1 MTCKPLLSVLMVCAA
16 LAGCFGGGGGDEAPA
31 PPAPPPVVSNEVPAS
46 ATVSATAYSQYAG
59 GLAASD
65 TPQRITE
72 LRKWVREH
80 REWRHKNV
88 RTRANCVPCHADA
101 ERGQY
106 DD

>member
-1 MTCKPLLSVLMVCAA
+1 MKTASSALAADPAFTGLSVARGQPYTRKL
-16 LAGCFGGGGGDEAPA
+16 LR
-31 PPAPPPVVSNEVPAS
+31 
-46 ATVSATAYSQYAG
+46 

-88 RTRANCVPCHADA
+88 RTRANCVACHADA

>member
-1 MTCKPLLSVLMVCAA
+1 HSRAHTDPTRASPMKTASSA
-16 LAGCFGGGGGDEAPA
+16 LAADPA
-31 PPAPPPVVSNEVPAS
+31 FTGFSVARGQPY
-46 ATVSATAYSQYAG
+46 TRKLLR

>member
-1 MTCKPLLSVLMVCAA
+1 MGEVIRKTKNGRVLGWYIRWVDLDGKRKTRASKQPTFA
-16 LAGCFGGGGGDEAPA
+16 EAKRMLVEIEA
-31 PPAPPPVVSNEVPAS
+31 RVARGKLGV
-46 ATVSATAYSQYAG
+46 
-59 GLAASD
+59 SD

-72 LRKWVREH
+72 LCKWVREH